1 MPVITPHCSVSV
13 QEEQLRVALMDYLRN
28 HHPKDHE
35 KMQMVA
41 LKFGMFHDLAK
52 TRDQQAR
59 RDLKKIKPKQ
69 LGTCTCTCMYACL
82 EEHCTYIHSVH
93 VP

>member
-1 MPVITPHCSVSV
+1 MLTHTYSLPV

-52 TRDQQAR
+52 TRDEQAR

-69 LGTCTCTCMYACL
+69 LGMCMYMYL
-82 EEHCTYIHSVH
+82 WPVH
-93 VP
+93 TRPSFRN